1 MVLWYKLNFESL
13 SLVSLFL
20 FLLFPPL
27 VNQLFYFVIRL
38 TEVRYGSDQGL
49 KRKSNNKDNKKG
61 KENGKI
67 DHELDC
73 TKEKK
78 ET

>member
-49 KRKSNNKDNKKG
+49 KRKSNNKDNNKG

-67 DHELDC
+67 DHKLDC